1 MRKVIQ
7 HMVVSLD
14 GFIEGPN
21 GESDWQGYPF
31 DEEMHRYFE
40 ELLNS
45 VDVLLFGR
53 IAYEGVVAYWP
64 SATTDPQFQRMN
76 DIQKVIFSKT
86 LNKVEWNN
94 ARLVKDNIAEEV
106 LEMKQQPGKNMLL
119 NGASIGSTFRQLG
132 LIDEYWLIVRPIV
145 LGSGKPLFK
154 DIKDRLSLRLLNAKT
169 LSMGNVLLCY
179 EPQKK
184 EDKKIVTQEI
194 GKKISSSG
202 M

>member
-7 HMVVSLD
+7 HMMVSLD

-21 GESDWQGYPF
+21 GEADWMGYPF
-31 DEEMHRYFE
+31 DDGMYRYFE

-53 IAYEGVVAYWP
+53 VAYEGMMAYWP

-76 DIQKVIFSKT
+76 DLPKVIFSKT

-106 LEMKQQPGKNMLL
+106 LEMKRQPGKKLLL
-119 NGASIGSTFRQLG
+119 NGADIGSTFRQLD
-132 LIDEYWLIVRPIV
+132 LIDEYWLIVRPVV

-154 DIKDRLSLRLLNAKT
+154 DIKDRLSLKLLNAKT

-184 EDKKIVTQEI
+184 DKKIVTQEI
-194 GKKISSSG
+194 GKKTSSR

>member
-7 HMVVSLD
+7 HMMVSLD
-14 GFIEGPN
+14 GFIEGQN

-31 DEEMHRYFE
+31 DDGMHQYFE

-53 IAYEGVVAYWP
+53 VAYEGVVAYWP

-86 LNKVEWNN
+86 LSKVKWNN

-106 LEMKQQPGKNMLL
+106 SEMKQQPGKNMLL

-154 DIKDRLSLRLLNAKT
+154 DIKDRSSLRLLNAKT

-179 EPQKK
+179 EPQNK
-184 EDKKIVTQEI
+184 DKKIVNN
-194 GKKISSSG
+194 
-202 M
+202 

>member
-7 HMVVSLD
+7 HMMVSLD

-21 GESDWQGYPF
+21 GEADWMGYPF
-31 DEEMHRYFE
+31 DDGMHRYFE

-45 VDVLLFGR
+45 VDILLFGR
-53 IAYEGVVAYWP
+53 VAYEEMIAYWP

-76 DIQKVIFSKT
+76 DLPKVIFSKT
-86 LNKVEWNN
+86 LSKVEWNN
-94 ARLVKDNIAEEV
+94 ARLVKDNINEEV
-106 LEMKQQPGKNMLL
+106 LEMKQQPGKNLL
-119 NGASIGSTFRQLG
+119 LTGASVGSTFRRLG

-145 LGSGKPLFK
+145 LGSGKPLFN

-169 LSMGNVLLCY
+169 LGMGNVLLCY

-184 EDKKIVTQEI
+184 AKKTVTQEI
-194 GKKISSSG
+194 GKKISSR